1 MFCWMKTHLCI
12 YFHSCQLALAFICHF
27 LCFSDVGA
35 VSLHPG
41 VPEPGTGT
49 TLCIYKTHTGTT
61 KHTAPSKWYWCSG
74 LCLQLR
80 RWLWCG
86 TGLWRVFDGAGVFRC
101 PPEVSKHSAPEVG
114 PSQLCVCVWLAKP
127 QCETSHARYV
137 CYVRQATASMAT
149 RSWC

>member
-1 MFCWMKTHLCI
+1 MKTHICI

-41 VPEPGTGT
+41 VSEPWTGT

-61 KHTAPSKWYWCSG
+61 KHTAASKWYWCSG

-101 PPEVSKHSAPEVG
+101 PPEVSKHPAPVVG
-114 PSQLCVCVWLAKP
+114 PSQLCVCDLQSASVKHLMPDMSAMWGRRQP
-127 QCETSHARYV
+127 QWPQGAGVEH
-137 CYVRQATASMAT
+137 
-149 RSWC
+149 